1 MQPLVSVIMPAYNTE
16 KFIGES
22 IRSVVDQTYAN
33 WELLVVDDGSTDKT
47 ADIIRRHA
55 AQDSRVKYLFQQN
68 GRQAKARNTA
78 VENSHGTLIAF
89 LDADDLWL
97 PEKLERQLQ
106 ALEATNADVVYSNGI
121 IIYEP
126 GATPGRNDFAIVAG
140 TIEGRKMLDIL
151 LLQNRIPVQSVLVQ
165 KEAYRNAGP
174 FDESPQFH
182 GCEDYEM
189 WIRLA
194 VSGALFHGMSE
205 KLIKYRRHPSAT
217 THESSGWLKPALRV
231 VSRHIDEG
239 TLDEKTRRNR
249 LRRLYRDVIAALL
262 EEGKLAE
269 AKEFLREFAAWDKS
283 GIVTSLQKL
292 LMKIA
297 PGSFNTISREC
308 LYRAEWHLQKLTGKA
323 TNS

>member
-1 MQPLVSVIMPAYNTE
+1 MPAYNTE
-16 KFIGES
+16 KFIGAS
-22 IRSVVDQTYAN
+22 IQSVVDQTYAN

-47 ADIIRRHA
+47 ADIIRQHA
-55 AQDSRVKYLFQQN
+55 ARDSRVKYLFQQN
-68 GRQAKARNTA
+68 GRQAKARNL
-78 VENSHGTLIAF
+78 SIQHSQGTLIAF

-106 ALEATNADVVYSNGI
+106 ALVATNADVVYSNGL

-126 GATPGRNDFAIVAG
+126 GTLPGATDFPIVAG
-140 TIEGRKMLDIL
+140 TIEGRKMLDVL
-151 LLQNRIPVQSVLVQ
+151 LLQNRIPVQSVLVRM
-165 KEAYRNAGP
+165 EAYRKAGP

-194 VSGALFHGMSE
+194 ERGALFHGMSE
-205 KLIKYRRHPSAT
+205 KLIKYRRHPSGT
-217 THESSGWLKPALRV
+217 TAQNSGWLKPALRV
-231 VSRHIDEG
+231 VSHHIDEG
-239 TLDEKTRRNR
+239 TLDERTKRNR
-249 LRRLYRDVIAALL
+249 LRRLYRDLIAALL

-269 AKEFLREFAAWDKS
+269 AKEFLREFSAWDKS

-292 LMKIA
+292 LMKVS

>member
-22 IRSVVDQTYAN
+22 IQSVIDQTYAN

-47 ADIIRRHA
+47 ADVIRSYA
-55 AQDSRVKYLFQQN
+55 ARDSRVKYLSQN
-68 GRQAKARNTA
+68 NGGPGKARNTA
-78 VENSHGTLIAF
+78 IAESNGTLIAF

-106 ALEATNADVVYSNGI
+106 ALETTNADVIYSNGL
-121 IIYEP
+121 IIYEL
-126 GATPGRNDFAIVAG
+126 GANPGRTDFPIVAG
-140 TIEGRKMLDIL
+140 TTEGRKMLDIL
-151 LLQNRIPVQSVLVQ
+151 LLQNRIPVQSVMVRT
-165 KEAYRNAGP
+165 EAFRNAGSST
-174 FDESPQFH
+174 ESPEFR
-182 GCEDYEM
+182 GCEDYEL
-189 WIRLA
+189 WLRLA
-194 VSGALFHGMSE
+194 AHGALFHGISE
-205 KLIKYRRHPSAT
+205 KLIKYRRHPAAM
-217 THESSGWLKPALRV
+217 THHDTGWLKPALRV
-231 VSRHIDEG
+231 VIHHIDAG
-239 TLDEKTRRNR
+239 TLDEKTKRNR

-269 AKEFLREFAAWDKS
+269 AKEFLREFSAWDKS

-292 LMKIA
+292 LMKVS

-308 LYRAEWHLQKLTGKA
+308 LYRAEWHLQKLSGKA

>member
-1 MQPLVSVIMPAYNTE
+1 MPAYNTE
-16 KFIGES
+16 KFIGAS
-22 IRSVVDQTYAN
+22 IQSVVDQTYAN

-47 ADIIRRHA
+47 ADIIRQHA
-55 AQDSRVKYLFQQN
+55 ARDSRVKYLFQQN
-68 GRQAKARNTA
+68 GRQAKARNL
-78 VENSHGTLIAF
+78 SIQHSQGTLIAF

-106 ALEATNADVVYSNGI
+106 ALVATNADVVYSNGL

-126 GATPGRNDFAIVAG
+126 GALPGATDFPIVAG
-140 TIEGRKMLDIL
+140 TIEGRKMLDVL
-151 LLQNRIPVQSVLVQ
+151 LLQNRIPVQSVLVRM
-165 KEAYRNAGP
+165 EAYRKAGP

-194 VSGALFHGMSE
+194 ERGALFHGMSE
-205 KLIKYRRHPSAT
+205 KLIKYRRHPSGT
-217 THESSGWLKPALRV
+217 TAQNSGWLKPALRV
-231 VSRHIDEG
+231 VSHHIDEG
-239 TLDEKTRRNR
+239 TLDERTKRNR
-249 LRRLYRDVIAALL
+249 LRRLYRDLIAALL

-269 AKEFLREFAAWDKS
+269 AKEFLREFSAWDKS

-292 LMKIA
+292 LMKVS

-323 TNS
+323 INS

>member
-1 MQPLVSVIMPAYNTE
+1 LVSVIMPAYNTE
-16 KFIGES
+16 KYIRES
-22 IRSVVDQTYAN
+22 IQSVRDQTYAN

-47 ADIIRRHA
+47 ADIIRQYA
-55 AQDSRVKYLFQQN
+55 AQDSRIKYLFQQN

-78 VENSHGTLIAF
+78 IENSHGTLIAF
-89 LDADDLWL
+89 LDSDDLWL

-106 ALEATNADVVYSNGI
+106 AMKATNADVIYSNGL

-126 GATPGRNDFAIVAG
+126 GAVPGRTDFSIVAG
-140 TIEGRKMLDIL
+140 TIEGRKMLDVL
-151 LLQNRIPVQSVLVQ
+151 LLQNRIPVQSVLVR

-182 GCEDYEM
+182 GCEDYEL
-189 WIRLA
+189 WLRLA
-194 VSGALFHGMSE
+194 AHGALFHGVSE
-205 KLIKYRRHPSAT
+205 KLIKYRRHSAAT
-217 THESSGWLKPALRV
+217 TNQNSKWLKPALRV
-231 VSRHIDEG
+231 VSCHIDEG
-239 TLDEKTRRNR
+239 TLDEKTKHNR
-249 LRRLYRDVIAALL
+249 LRQLYRDLIAALL

-269 AKEFLREFAAWDKS
+269 AKEFLREFGAWDKS

-292 LMKIA
+292 LMKVS